1 MPRRR
6 SDEGFDEQQLKLVMA
21 ESMATARSER
31 SARRQAAA
39 PAAVGHPRLLKQLAF
54 RAPGAATVYMAPQPV
69 DNVARAHPPP
79 ELRGE
84 EHPASRHTVVGGF
97 ARPARDTAHS

>member
-39 PAAVGHPRLLKQLAF
+39 PAAVGHPRLLKQLA
-54 RAPGAATVYMAPQPV
+54 
-69 DNVARAHPPP
+69 HPPP

-84 EHPASRHTVVGGF
+84 EQPASRHTVVGGF
-97 ARPARDTAHS
+97 ARPARDTAHSCPA